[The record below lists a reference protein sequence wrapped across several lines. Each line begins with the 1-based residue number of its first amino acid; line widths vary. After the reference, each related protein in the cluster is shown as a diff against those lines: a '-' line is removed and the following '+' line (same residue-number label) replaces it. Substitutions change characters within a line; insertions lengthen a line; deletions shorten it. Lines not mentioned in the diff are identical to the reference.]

1 MFIEN
6 NWWTSFLFLP
16 LHHQVINYDV
26 NMKKIILFLTM
37 LVGGLT
43 AQAEDYTYL
52 TFETTDGAKTS
63 VDVSSLPVT
72 INLDNSTLTIGNQT
86 FTLADLSK
94 MYFSTS
100 NETTTGIEIITSAT
114 LEEATDIYD
123 LQGNKVTKAQ
133 MRKGVY
139 IVKTKLGTHKIV
151 VK

>member
-1 MFIEN
+1 
-6 NWWTSFLFLP
+6 
-16 LHHQVINYDV
+16 
-26 NMKKIILFLTM
+26 MKKIILFLTM
-37 LVGGLT
+37 LVGVLA

-63 VDVSSLPVT
+63 VDISSLPVT

-86 FTLADLSK
+86 FSLADLSK